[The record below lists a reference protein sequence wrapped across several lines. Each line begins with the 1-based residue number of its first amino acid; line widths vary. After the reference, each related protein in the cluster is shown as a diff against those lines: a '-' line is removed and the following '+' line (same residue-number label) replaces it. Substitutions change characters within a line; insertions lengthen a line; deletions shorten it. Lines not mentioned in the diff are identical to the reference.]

1 MHDILV
7 ILVHSIFTVVR
18 LIKLR
23 RPSCRRRG
31 IGARSVSTPH
41 RGGSHHEIPWC
52 RSRSKEALEAYV
64 QDETAYL
71 RKHIDEAVLAFW
83 ASVVPGLLVFSQPL
97 ERFGR

>member
-7 ILVHSIFTVVR
+7 VLVHSIFTVVR
-18 LIKLR
+18 LIKLGGLR
-23 RPSCRRRG
+23 AVVAESAL
-31 IGARSVSTPH
+31 ARVSTPH